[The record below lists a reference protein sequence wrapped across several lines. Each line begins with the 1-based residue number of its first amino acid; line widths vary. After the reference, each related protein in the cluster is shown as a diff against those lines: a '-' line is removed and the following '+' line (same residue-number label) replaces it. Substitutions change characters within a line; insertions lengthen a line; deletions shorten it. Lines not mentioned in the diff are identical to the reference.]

1 MRNDVILSKMITY
14 AETIQNYCAG
24 LDHDGFLESPVI
36 VDACVFNLSQ
46 IGELAGRVDDT
57 FRAAHAEIK
66 WSQIKGLRNKIV
78 HDYEGVNKELIWEII
93 GEDIPK
99 LISDLKVIT
108 VEDTGMNT

>member
-1 MRNDVILSKMITY
+1 MRHDVVLSKMIMY
-14 AETIQNYCAG
+14 AETIQSYCAG
-24 LDHDGFLESPVI
+24 LDHDGFLASPVI

-46 IGELAGRVDDT
+46 VGELAGKVDDA
-57 FRAAHAEIK
+57 FRVAHSEIK

-99 LISDLKVIT
+99 LISDLKEIAE
-108 VEDTGMNT
+108 EDNTINV

>member
-1 MRNDVILSKMITY
+1 MRHDVVLSKMITY
-14 AETIQNYCAG
+14 AEKIQSYCAG
-24 LDHDGFLESPVI
+24 LDHDGSLTSPVV

-46 IGELAGRVDDT
+46 IGELAGRVDDA
-57 FRAAHAEIK
+57 FRAAHSEVK

-99 LISDLKVIT
+99 LISDLKEINLPPPVT
-108 VEDTGMNT
+108 